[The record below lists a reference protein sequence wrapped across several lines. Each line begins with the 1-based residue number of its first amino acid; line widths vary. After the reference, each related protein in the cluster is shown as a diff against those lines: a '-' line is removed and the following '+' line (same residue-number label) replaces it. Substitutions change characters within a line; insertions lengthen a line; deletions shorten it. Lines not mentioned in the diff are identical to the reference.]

1 MPSVRC
7 PYMFVSKLT
16 LNIVRPKA
24 DVLVHTI
31 TGVVL
36 PFSSIKTDRGA
47 LFQRPTEVLKPH
59 SARALSSHDFPS
71 NSPTKNL
78 DTYGYVVGPC
88 CFTEAA
94 DEVKSVMGCQHI
106 RCIRCYQYRVKKP
119 PR

>member
-1 MPSVRC
+1 MKTVYGETNLSVFSGNNLTWVRMSSVRC

-36 PFSSIKTDRGA
+36 PFGSIQADRGA

-59 SARALSSHDFPS
+59 SAREP
-71 NSPTKNL
+71 
-78 DTYGYVVGPC
+78 
-88 CFTEAA
+88 
-94 DEVKSVMGCQHI
+94 
-106 RCIRCYQYRVKKP
+106 
-119 PR
+119 